1 MKVTIYQN
9 PVIIKVLSHDPLG
22 SRDKKCELKS
32 WGFTSQF
39 VNEILLW
46 NQKIPTFSFAALQ
59 EKVFV
64 YVDFTFVEKASIFP
78 LADTLCCRV
87 IK

>member
-46 NQKIPTFSFAALQ
+46 NQKHSKKKYLC
-59 EKVFV
+59 
-64 YVDFTFVEKASIFP
+64 
-78 LADTLCCRV
+78 TLILHSWKRPQFFL
-87 IK
+87 